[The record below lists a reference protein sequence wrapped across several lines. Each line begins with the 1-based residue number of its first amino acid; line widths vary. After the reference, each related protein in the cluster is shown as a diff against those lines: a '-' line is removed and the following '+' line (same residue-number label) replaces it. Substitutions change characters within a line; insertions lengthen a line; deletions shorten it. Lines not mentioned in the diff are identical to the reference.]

1 MSYISMMHIAFY
13 TDHMDEMIDFY
24 VNRLGAKM
32 KCVTRYKVY
41 ADRPDRP
48 QFQAM
53 AKTEPEKI
61 FNVYLE
67 IAPGQFI
74 ELFPK
79 MPGQLEDEREWQM
92 RVGYSHFALLT
103 EDIFAAK
110 EALEQKGVLPISQ
123 PSKGPSE
130 TWQMWFQD
138 PDGNRFEIMQ
148 YTENSVQV
156 KGNVD

>member
-1 MSYISMMHIAFY
+1 MNYISMMHIAFY
-13 TDHMDEMIDFY
+13 TDRMDEMVDFY
-24 VNRLGAKM
+24 VNKLGGKI
-32 KCVTRYKVY
+32 KSLTRFKVY
-41 ADRPDRP
+41 AHREDRPRY
-48 QFQAM
+48 QEI
-53 AKTEPEKI
+53 AKRDPERI
-61 FNVYLE
+61 FNLYIE

-79 MPGQLEDEREWQM
+79 NPGQLADEREWQA
-92 RVGYSHFALLT
+92 RLGYSHFALLT
-103 EDIFAAK
+103 EDIFAAR
-110 EALEQKGVLPISQ
+110 EALAQKGVLPFKE

-130 TWQMWFQD
+130 TWQMWYQD